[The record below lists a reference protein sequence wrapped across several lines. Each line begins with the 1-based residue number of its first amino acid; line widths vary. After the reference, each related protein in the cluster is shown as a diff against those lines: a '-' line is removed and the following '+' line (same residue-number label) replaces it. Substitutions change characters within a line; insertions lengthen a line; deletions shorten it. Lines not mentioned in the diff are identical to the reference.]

1 MLGNSSMSN
10 AVLVAMM
17 ITKERM
23 YCSQG
28 DCEYNLTVEIGAT
41 QYSDKIREQ
50 NKKTRLKVK
59 AGF

>member
-17 ITKERM
+17 ITKEGM

-28 DCEYNLTVEIGAT
+28 DCEYNPTVVIRAT
-41 QYSDKIREQ
+41 QYSAKIRE
-50 NKKTRLKVK
+50 
-59 AGF
+59 

>member
-1 MLGNSSMSN
+1 MSN

-28 DCEYNLTVEIGAT
+28 DCEYNLTVEIRAT